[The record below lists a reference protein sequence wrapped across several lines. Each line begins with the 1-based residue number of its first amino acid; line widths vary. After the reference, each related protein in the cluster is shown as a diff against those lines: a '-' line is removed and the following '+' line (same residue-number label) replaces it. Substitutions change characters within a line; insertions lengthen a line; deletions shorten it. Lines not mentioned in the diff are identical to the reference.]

1 VADAVARSALGRPH
15 VTGQLEER
23 RLRAAQ
29 REGSNNGWDGE
40 VRWFEG
46 EEEEKREKKGRS
58 KNMADEVV
66 TRRVIGR
73 ARLGGGASLV
83 LFFAFAS
90 DWHDDLLVGA
100 GGGLDGVGGAEAA
113 GSIGRTVGRLCAW
126 ARCTAAVAASASST
140 KTGATTPVLP
150 MDYSIW
156 HPMLRI
162 IILSYSVSLFTSI
175 FTILIYI

>member
-1 VADAVARSALGRPH
+1 MKVKRRRRGRRR
-15 VTGQLEER
+15 EE
-23 RLRAAQ
+23 A
-29 REGSNNGWDGE
+29 
-40 VRWFEG
+40 
-46 EEEEKREKKGRS
+46 

-73 ARLGGGASLV
+73 ARLGGGALSSF
-83 LFFAFAS
+83 FFAFAS

-126 ARCTAAVAASASST
+126 ARCTVAVAASASST

>member
-1 VADAVARSALGRPH
+1 
-15 VTGQLEER
+15 LEER

-46 EEEEKREKKGRS
+46 EEEEKREKKGRRQRYGRRGGDS
-58 KNMADEVV
+58 PGNRASEV
-66 TRRVIGR
+66 RRGS
-73 ARLGGGASLV
+73 SLV

-150 MDYSIW
+150 MDYGIW